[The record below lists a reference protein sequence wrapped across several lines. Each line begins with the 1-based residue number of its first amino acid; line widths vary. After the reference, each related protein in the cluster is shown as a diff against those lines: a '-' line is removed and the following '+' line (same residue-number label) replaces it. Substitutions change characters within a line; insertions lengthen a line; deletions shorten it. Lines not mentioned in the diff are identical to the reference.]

1 MVLMM
6 ATATLPGSWGHF
18 RRDLMSLAQAEV
30 VLASSG
36 IGLWVEHLGALCR
49 VGVEVGAG
57 PLPHSTGHN
66 RTLLPRSGG
75 HG

>member
-1 MVLMM
+1 
-6 ATATLPGSWGHF
+6 
-18 RRDLMSLAQAEV
+18 MSLAQAEV